1 MTIDECKKITF
12 DEAKNYEKKI
22 KRKTRKLKHEFD
34 DSTDL
39 IEYLVNKE
47 FDYVRSG
54 RSGIRTGIIDEEL
67 ENEEE
72 KRNKIFTDNNPLSNL
87 GNKEA
92 EEKYK
97 EILKG
102 FFGNLEEEDNLIFKN
117 YYFTRAK
124 ILGIARSRGK
134 TRYFVVGKI
143 KNMMND
149 LLNLFSENNILP
161 PGYKDESSSNFLAN
175 QKREDEKVKKR
186 FFEEKQ
192 EKEKESKRIKEER
205 DKSYPP
211 EIVAKAKAADEDK
224 QKTKTKEEKENEIS
238 ELQNAVDAAVAKAK
252 EENPNITEVELR
264 TTRDKTVSHFFEQKK
279 DEGRKNSDEPK
290 GN

>member
-1 MTIDECKKITF
+1 
-12 DEAKNYEKKI
+12 
-22 KRKTRKLKHEFD
+22 
-34 DSTDL
+34 
-39 IEYLVNKE
+39 
-47 FDYVRSG
+47 
-54 RSGIRTGIIDEEL
+54 
-67 ENEEE
+67 
-72 KRNKIFTDNNPLSNL
+72 
-87 GNKEA
+87 
-92 EEKYK
+92 
-97 EILKG
+97 
-102 FFGNLEEEDNLIFKN
+102 
-117 YYFTRAK
+117 
-124 ILGIARSRGK
+124 
-134 TRYFVVGKI
+134 
-143 KNMMND
+143 MND